1 MAEWTIVISLVL
13 FGLLLVIVE
22 VIFIPG
28 TTFVGVAGFVC
39 MIVGVILA
47 FGYFGGETGWI
58 TLGGATAA
66 SGILIY
72 IAFRTNVWR
81 RFAINTSIDS
91 KVNEIE
97 GQKFMVGMEGVALS
111 ALRPIGNGEF
121 GSNVA
126 EVRTLGE
133 YVEAGSRIRILKV
146 STNQIIVQ
154 IIN

>member
-28 TTFVGVAGFVC
+28 TTLVGVLGFIS
-39 MIVGVILA
+39 MIIGVILA
-47 FGYFGGETGWI
+47 FRYFGDETGWL

-66 SGILIY
+66 SGVLLY
-72 IAFRTNVWR
+72 VAFRTNVWR

-97 GQKFMVGMEGVALS
+97 ALNFVVGMEGTALS
-111 ALRPIGNGEF
+111 ALRPIGKGEF
-121 GSNVA
+121 GNNVA
-126 EVRTLGE
+126 EVRTLGD
-133 YVEAGSRIRILKV
+133 YVEAGRRIRIIKV
-146 STNQIIVQ
+146 LTNQIVVE

>member
-28 TTFVGVAGFVC
+28 TTLVGVLGFIS
-39 MIVGVILA
+39 MIVGVIFA
-47 FGYFGGETGWI
+47 FRYFGNETGWI
-58 TLGGATAA
+58 ALGGATAA
-66 SGILIY
+66 SGVLFY

-91 KVNEIE
+91 KVNEVE
-97 GQKFMVGMEGVALS
+97 ALKFGVGMEGTALS
-111 ALRPIGNGEF
+111 ALRPFGKGEF
-121 GSNVA
+121 GNNVA
-126 EVRTLGE
+126 EVRTLGD
-133 YVEAGSRIRILKV
+133 YVEAGRRIRIIKV
-146 STNQIIVQ
+146 LTNQIIVE

>member
-1 MAEWTIVISLVL
+1 MAEWTIVILLVL

-39 MIVGVILA
+39 IIVGVILA
-47 FGYFGGETGWI
+47 FKYFGSETGWI

-66 SGILIY
+66 SGVLLY
-72 IAFRTNVWR
+72 LAFRTNSWR

-91 KVNEIE
+91 KVNEVE
-97 GQKFMVGMEGVALS
+97 EMKFPVGMQGVALS
-111 ALRPIGNGEF
+111 ALRPIGKGEF
-121 GSNVA
+121 GGNVA

-133 YVEAGSRIRILKV
+133 YVEAGSRIHIIKV
-146 STNQIIVQ
+146 STTQIIVE